1 VWATFESYMATLPPS
16 PFFTDAPEVGFPTT
30 KSAPVVRTSQ
40 HAEMLPQREPAETGA
55 DTSRRFK
62 LNVQAFTYAIDQRS
76 VDWDPLPM
84 FIADPSPEYLEIV
97 QRAAE

>member
-1 VWATFESYMATLPPS
+1 VWATFESYMAILPPS
-16 PFFTDAPEVGFPTT
+16 PFFTDAPEVGIPTT

-40 HAEMLPQREPAETGA
+40 HAEMLPQREPAGAGA
-55 DTSRRFK
+55 DTRFR

-76 VDWDPLPM
+76 VDWDPLPS
-84 FIADPSPEYLEIV
+84 FIADPSPEYLALI

>member
-16 PFFTDAPEVGFPTT
+16 PFFTDAPEVGIPTT
-30 KSAPVVRTSQ
+30 KSAPVHATSQ
-40 HAEMLPQREPAETGA
+40 NTAEMLPKREPAGTGA
-55 DTSRRFK
+55 DTRFR

-97 QRAAE
+97 QRTAE

>member
-1 VWATFESYMATLPPS
+1 MSTLPN
-16 PFFTDAPEVGFPTT
+16 PFLTDAPASAPQ
-30 KSAPVVRTSQ
+30 KSAPVIPTSQ
-40 HAEMLPQREPAETGA
+40 HAEMLPQREPAGTGA
-55 DTSRRFK
+55 DTARFR